1 MYNKLLQ
8 KNPMF
13 MRNLDKGGLYLPI
26 WSLQERMGFSGID
39 LEESE

>member
-1 MYNKLLQ
+1 MYNKLFH
-8 KNPMF
+8 KHPMF
-13 MRNLDKGGLYLPI
+13 MQNLDKGGLYLPI